1 MDAGQMEPARF
12 LRSVAIALAACGT
25 LSFSP
30 PSHGAHGR
38 TVGSAGVTSIGA
50 ATYSIPLVLPRGTNE
65 LTPQLAITYDHRT
78 GSSPLGVGWNIGG
91 LSTIA
96 RCVSTKVQDG
106 APRNVRLD
114 YNDQYCLDDQK
125 LRLEAGTHGQAG
137 AHYRTEV
144 ESFARVT
151 AYGVA
156 SSGPQYFF
164 VERKDGL
171 IYEYG
176 NTPDSRIESLGGSTP
191 RVWALNKIRDRSG
204 NAVVFVYSKDT
215 TNGSYRISSIDYA
228 SNADK
233 GVTTP
238 PYHVNFVYET
248 LPVGEISSRY
258 LSGKLIKRL
267 SRLDRIEIKHDTS
280 IVRQYELTYETNLS
294 STARSRLQSIQECA
308 NELNN
313 CYSPTTFSY
322 QDGIPVYGGAGAAL
336 GSIPTANIMV
346 IDINGDA
353 RSDVVY
359 PSSATA
365 GAGTW
370 MYMLGTSAGVFDNPV
385 NSGIANTNFTEA
397 IPIDYN
403 ADGRQDFLVPY
414 SGGTW
419 WVVLGS
425 ASGLTAPFSTGI
437 PAAGGAGNARA
448 IDVTADG
455 LEDLVWAE
463 FDGIGGDAVYY
474 RAREL
479 NGTFSS
485 TPGYL
490 VYPVGLDNH
499 LSNPVFGNSLFSS
512 RDRQPDFNGDGY
524 TDFVA
529 KFYFFNLEVGP
540 ERRWAEVVLGGGAG
554 RFQIA
559 DTPDAA
565 MYPVDL
571 NGDGFTDLAYIA
583 NGNWTYR
590 FSQGT
595 SFGPNVTGP
604 SAVNYLHQ
612 NAVVVDYEGDG
623 YEDLVARYTGN
634 NYLGYLRS
642 TGEALLPPQMIS
654 TGFNNATYQYVGDVN
669 GDGQSD
675 ILALAGT
682 SLRFITH
689 AGPAPDLL
697 LSVTDGFGNQVTF
710 DYKPLTSTSGCYSRD
725 SAAPTF
731 PSQAY
736 VGPMQLVCSMTTSNG
751 IGGSY
756 SLSYQYSNGDMH
768 LQGRGFLGF
777 GKRRIVDS
785 RNNVARFE
793 EYSTDYAAYERLGAL
808 LKETVRQ
815 STSGP
820 VIRETTPTWNR
831 HIYGSGASERRFPY
845 VSQSVTREYEVGGA
859 YNGAL
864 LRTAATVSSVQSTT
878 GTIYDTT
885 TTTVEAATANGV
897 QASASYSQ
905 RVYLPTANL
914 LVDTTNWCL
923 GRPQRVETTG
933 SHNLFG
939 GGAITRSLG
948 ISWDAAKCRPTETVT
963 EPGQGALQV
972 TRVLGYDDFG
982 NVTSDTVTG
991 GGMAPRTTAI
1001 LWDTAG
1007 RFPESVTNA
1016 LSQTTSFDWYEA
1028 TGLPMNQTDPNGLM
1042 VSWLYDPMGR
1052 RTRETRPDGTKT
1064 TWTYEACAGC
1074 ANSTGKTLVTE
1085 AQLDVNNAVI
1095 TDRRLYA
1102 DTFDRQIAVSDR
1114 SLSGA
1119 YTRVERK
1126 YDALGRVIQAGAPC
1140 WWSACTQSWT
1150 DIAYDWINRPVSI
1163 SRPLSDS
1170 IPTPQT
1176 THIYYEGLTTRR
1188 VDPLGK
1194 QTAHVVNA
1202 IGALA
1207 RSADH
1212 AGYYQQFDYDAFGNA
1227 VRVVDSLGYTLV
1239 SNVFN
1244 VRGMRTQQTDLT
1256 AGTLTFTPNAL
1267 GEVTLQTDAKG
1278 QNTVFEFDLLGR
1290 LKKRIEPEGT
1300 SEWIWGTSATA
1311 KNIGQLAAMTGLGYS
1326 ESYIYDGFGR
1336 MQTTTIVS
1344 DATYYVDF
1352 AYNTS
1357 GMLHTLTYPASTSGY
1372 RLQLLYGYQN
1382 GHLLSVKDGN
1392 ATATAF
1398 WTAGATDAR
1407 GNIIAESLGNG
1418 IQTLRGY
1425 DSVTGL
1431 LDYLDSG
1438 SGAIQDLSYTWDA
1451 VGNLTERRDERQGL
1465 AEGFQYDDLHRL
1477 TATTGADPIDLDYD
1491 PRGNLI
1497 SKSGN
1502 TNNVHSGVSH
1512 TVTYTSY
1519 NFPNTISRPAG
1530 DTSQFFYAP
1539 DRSRWKQAATY
1550 GGTTETTVYI
1560 GNLIEKVTVGT
1571 NVLWRHYIAGATGPV
1586 AVYTRKSSGTNEIHY
1601 FTRDHLGSVDSVSDA
1616 AGAVEVRMAFGA
1628 FGQRRRES
1636 GWSGDLTTA
1645 DWTGVASSTRRGY
1658 TFHETLDNLS
1668 LTHMNGRVYDQVTG
1682 RFLSPDPLVQAPGF
1696 TQSFNRYAYVFNN
1709 PLSYTDPSGYSADD
1723 DDSGNFLEAWV
1734 QYLSGEDPIVEFRHK
1749 VRALIDK
1756 LVPPFDP
1763 VQVARTVN
1771 TDAAEASADTAANPK
1786 GVRGWDP
1793 SPGGNSIGVL
1803 YNGVAYTVSEEV
1815 VADVPCVK
1823 VGQCQTRPVVRPDCN
1838 VYPAYKHNSCDAIYA
1853 SVAIESTILAGVGA
1867 FSLARAA
1874 IAVNAPEAVIAR
1886 IAQAHADSGP
1896 GALSAHMSSKELAAV
1911 LSGSR
1916 ASKAILGQAVHK
1928 ATAQSLAELYPGKYL
1943 YFPRA
1948 PYDFIYVPTG
1958 EVLELTTFGQAGSHA
1973 ARGASLIFY
1982 TLPK

>member
-1 MDAGQMEPARF
+1 MEPARF
-12 LRSVAIALAACGT
+12 ARRVAIALAACGT
-25 LSFSP
+25 LAFSP
-30 PSHGAHGR
+30 LSHGAHGR
-38 TVGSAGVTSIGA
+38 TIGSPGVTSIGT
-50 ATYSIPLVLPRGTNE
+50 ATYSIPLVVPRGTNE

-96 RCVSTKVQDG
+96 RCVSTRAQDG

-125 LRLEAGTHGQAG
+125 LRLESGTHGQAG
-137 AHYRTEV
+137 AQYRTEV
-144 ESFARVT
+144 ESFARVR
-151 AYGVA
+151 AYGA
-156 SSGPQYFF
+156 AGSGPAYFV

-176 NTPDSRIESLGGSTP
+176 NSGDSRIESLGVATP
-191 RVWALNKIRDRSG
+191 RVWAVNKIRDRSG
-204 NAVVFVYSKDT
+204 NAIEFIYTEDIS
-215 TNGSYRISSIDYA
+215 NGSYRINSIDYA
-228 SNADK
+228 SNPDR
-233 GVTTP
+233 GITTP
-238 PYHVNFVYET
+238 PYHVSFVYEA

-258 LSGKLIKRL
+258 LSGQLIKRL
-267 SRLDRIEIKHDTS
+267 TRLDRIEITHDMS

-294 STARSRLQSIQECA
+294 STARSRLQSVKECA
-308 NELNN
+308 NSLSD
-313 CYSPTTFSY
+313 CFGPTTFSY
-322 QDGIPVYGGAGAAL
+322 QDGIPLYAGGGSAP
-336 GSIPTANIMV
+336 GSIPTEKILV
-346 IDINGDA
+346 IDINGDG

-359 PSSATA
+359 PSNATS

-370 MYMLGTSAGVFDNPV
+370 MYMLGTIAGPVDTFGNPI
-385 NSGIANTNFTEA
+385 NSGIANTNFADA

-403 ADGRQDFLVPY
+403 ADGLEDFLVPY

-425 ASGLTAPFSTGI
+425 ASGLTTPFNTGI
-437 PAAGGAGNARA
+437 PAAGAGGNARA

-455 LEDLVWAE
+455 LEDLVYAE
-463 FDGIGGDAVYY
+463 FDGMGGDAIYY

-479 NGTFSS
+479 NGTFSAS
-485 TPGYL
+485 PANL
-490 VYPVGLDNH
+490 VGPVGLDNY
-499 LSNPVFGNSLFSS
+499 LQSPVFGNSLFSS

-524 TDFVA
+524 ADFIA
-529 KFYFFNLEVGP
+529 RFLFSNPEVGP
-540 ERRWAEVVLGGGAG
+540 TRHWSEVVLGGGAG
-554 RFQIA
+554 QFDIENTTTA
-559 DTPDAA
+559 L
-565 MYPVDL
+565 YPVDL
-571 NGDGFTDLAYIA
+571 NGDGFTDLAYVA

-604 SAVNYLHQ
+604 SATNYLYR
-612 NAVVVDYEGDG
+612 NAVVVDVEGDG

-634 NYLGYLRS
+634 SNNYLGYLRS
-642 TGEALLPPQMIS
+642 TGETLLPPQMIPAS
-654 TGFNNATYQYVGDVN
+654 FANATYQYVGDMN

-682 SLRFITH
+682 SLSFNTH

-697 LSVTDGFGNQVTF
+697 LSVTDGFGNQVSF
-710 DYKPLTSTSGCYSRD
+710 DYKPLTSSSGCYSRD

-731 PSQAY
+731 PSKAY
-736 VGPMQLVCSMTTSNG
+736 LGPMQVVCSMTTSDG
-751 IGGSY
+751 IGGTY
-756 SLSYQYSNGDMH
+756 SLSYQYSNADMH

-777 GKRRIVDS
+777 GKRRVVDG
-785 RNNVARFE
+785 RNNIATFE

-831 HIYGSGASERRFPY
+831 HIYGSGTSERRFPY
-845 VSQSVTREYEVGGA
+845 ASQSVTREYEVGGA
-859 YNGAL
+859 YNSAL
-864 LRTAATVSSVQSTT
+864 LRTATTVNSVQSTT

-885 TTTVEAATANGV
+885 TTTVEAGTANGV
-897 QASASYSQ
+897 QASGAYSQ
-905 RVYLPTANL
+905 RVYLPTANM
-914 LVDTTNWCL
+914 LVDTLNWCL
-923 GRPQRVETTG
+923 GRPQRAETTG
-933 SHNLFG
+933 SHNLYG
-939 GGAITRSLG
+939 GGAVTRTLA
-948 ISWDAAKCRPTETVT
+948 IAWDGARCRPTEIVT
-963 EPGQGALQV
+963 EPGLGNMQV
-972 TRVLGYDDFG
+972 TRVIGYDNFG
-982 NVTSDTVTG
+982 NVNSDTVTG
-991 GGMAPRTTAI
+991 GGMAARTTAI

-1016 LSQTTSFDWYEA
+1016 LMQTTSFDWYEE
-1028 TGLPMNQTDPNGLM
+1028 TGLPMNQTDPNGLT
-1042 VSWLYDPMGR
+1042 VSWLYDTMGR

-1064 TWTYEACAGC
+1064 TWTYESCPGC
-1074 ANSTGKTLVTE
+1074 VNSSGKTQVTE
-1085 AQLDVNNAVI
+1085 AQLDVSNAVI
-1095 TDRRLYA
+1095 TDRRHYA
-1102 DTFDRQIAVSDR
+1102 DGFDRQIAVSDR

-1119 YTRVERK
+1119 YTRIERR
-1126 YDALGRVIQAGAPC
+1126 YDALGRVIHAGAPC

-1150 DIAYDWINRPVSI
+1150 TIGYDSINRPTSI

-1170 IPTPQT
+1170 IPTPRT
-1176 THIYYEGLTTRR
+1176 SYIYYEGLTTRR
-1188 VDPLGK
+1188 VDALGK

-1207 RSADH
+1207 RSVDH

-1227 VRVVDSLGYTLV
+1227 VRVVDSLGYTLT

-1256 AGTLTFTPNAL
+1256 AGTLTYTPNAL
-1267 GEVTLQTDAKG
+1267 GEVILQTDAKS
-1278 QNTVFEFDLLGR
+1278 QNTSFEYDLLGR

-1300 SEWIWGTSATA
+1300 SEWIWGTSAA
-1311 KNIGQLAAMTGLGYS
+1311 SRNIGQLAAMTGPGYS
-1326 ESYIYDGFGR
+1326 ESYVYDGLGR

-1344 DATYYVDF
+1344 DATYQIDY

-1357 GMLHTLTYPASTSGY
+1357 GLLHTLTYPASTAGY

-1382 GHLLSVKDGN
+1382 GQLLSVKDGN
-1392 ATATAF
+1392 APATAF

-1438 SGAIQDLSYTWDA
+1438 SGSIQDLSYTWDA

-1465 AEGFQYDDLHRL
+1465 TEGFQYDDLHRL

-1491 PRGNLI
+1491 PRGNLVF
-1497 SKSGN
+1497 KSGN
-1502 TNNVHSGVSH
+1502 ANNVHAGSSH

-1519 NFPNTISRPAG
+1519 NLPNLISRPGG
-1530 DTSQFFYAP
+1530 DSSQFYYAP

-1550 GGTTETTVYI
+1550 GSTAETTVYI
-1560 GNLIEKVTVGT
+1560 GNLVEKVTVGT

-1601 FTRDHLGSVDSVSDA
+1601 FTRDHLGSIDSVSDA
-1616 AGAVEVRMAFGA
+1616 AGAVEVRLGFGA

-1645 DWTGVASSTRRGY
+1645 DWTGVASTTRRGY
-1658 TFHETLDNLS
+1658 TFHETLDNLG

-1682 RFLSPDPLVQAPGF
+1682 HFLSPDPFVQAPGF

-1709 PLSYTDPSGYSADD
+1709 PLSYTDPSGYSAADDD
-1723 DDSGNFLEAWV
+1723 DDSGNFFAEIAHFLMGNHHV
-1734 QYLSGEDPIVEFRHK
+1734 DRF
-1749 VRALIDK
+1749 RALLDK

-1763 VQVARTVN
+1763 VQVPRTTN
-1771 TDAAEASADTAANPK
+1771 TDAAEASADTVANPK
-1786 GVRGWDP
+1786 GVRGWIP
-1793 SPGGNSIGVL
+1793 SVNGGL
-1803 YNGVAYTVSEEV
+1803 YLPTLAIVISPQVGIDA
-1815 VADVPCVK
+1815 ADTIHETIQNRRK
-1823 VGQCQTRPVVRPDCN
+1823 WAKLG
-1838 VYPAYKHNSCDAIYA
+1838 KDA
-1853 SVAIESTILAGVGA
+1853 
-1867 FSLARAA
+1867 
-1874 IAVNAPEAVIAR
+1874 
-1886 IAQAHADSGP
+1886 
-1896 GALSAHMSSKELAAV
+1896 ELAAV
-1911 LSGSR
+1911 AWLEANGYTVLATQIYMKTDIGTRITDIIAVDTRMLSEPAFGVEVKANSATRSALQR
-1916 ASKAILGQAVHK
+1916 AKDLAIEARGGEVRSWNKVL
-1928 ATAQSLAELYPGKYL
+1928 
-1943 YFPRA
+1943 FPRGTHLR
-1948 PYDFIYVPTG
+1948 YRTYVWCMDMGTG
-1958 EVLELTTFGQAGSHA
+1958 
-1973 ARGASLIFY
+1973 
-1982 TLPK
+1982 TLNCPVDQVPSPKPIP